1 MNVLEGFFTM
11 FLKLFR
17 ETELFAFMIA
27 QHKEFKKAIAKDEIL
42 LKKSKLMI
50 SRLKG
55 VSKEI
60 DKSFWKNLN

>member
-1 MNVLEGFFTM
+1 MLWC
-11 FLKLFR
+11 
-17 ETELFAFMIA
+17 ELFAFMIA